1 MSSGF
6 KMQQGG
12 AVQWNCKAINLVSH
26 IISPYSSSV
35 AFNRDQFKIYWQ

>member
-12 AVQWNCKAINLVSH
+12 AVQAINLVSH

-35 AFNRDQFKIYWQ
+35 AFNRDQFIIYWQ